1 MSATVPGAACA
12 SVIAI
17 GRTGH
22 EMPLAAEARHEDY
35 WHRSRRDR
43 PDRLAR
49 ARAIA
54 AQGTAAARTA
64 GHLSRLYPGSGR
76 VNTDPDPN
84 VQFEILRQQNWRKG
98 G

>member
-1 MSATVPGAACA
+1 MSATVRGAACA

-43 PDRLAR
+43 RLHSVHPIGALQHFQK
-49 ARAIA
+49 IV
-54 AQGTAAARTA
+54 
-64 GHLSRLYPGSGR
+64 LSYIFSPQSD
-76 VNTDPDPN
+76 V
-84 VQFEILRQQNWRKG
+84 WKRKQER
-98 G
+98 